1 MNKQQL
7 PEFERGAAFIFKYQV
22 VTSES
27 ESQIRLFSPFPTL
40 PDVNIDGVHAIILE
54 SNAKLSRMQYRVA
67 QAGCNNLTFNESH
80 VPVLQQM
87 ENMHNHLKTEIN
99 EAQSELNTLS
109 AIAESFFPP
118 IASLG
123 TPRQRRSIDVEEPH
137 NRTRRLIGAVAA
149 LAAGTGF
156 ILDEPIKNAACNAL
170 SIFNLCDSTDDLE
183 RELDEVTKQQKTQ
196 QQAFQTVQDQN
207 NEKLALLRD
216 EIRLTQESVERI
228 KNDTYT
234 HISYMLK
241 RIYTLEDAFRC
252 YQFEGA
258 HRHFL
263 QSSQLYLSQ
272 IGTLYTHFKTFRA
285 AFYAYRNNFFS
296 IISSLATGYITPQFL
311 LPNQLATI
319 VQELAAEEFRKG
331 SKLTPAIPS
340 GFEAIYYE
348 LQIVLEVTMLP
359 NGISFV
365 LGIPMNSKSATYNV
379 FQAEPLYQPNDDG
392 KMASVYQF
400 PKPYVAIATD
410 NTNFAEL
417 AASTLQQCT
426 GSNRIKLCR
435 KGFSTTTDETLL
447 CLTSLYFNQDIPALR
462 NCPVSSVLLPDAP
475 HAIYLANGVYH
486 LISRR
491 PTMDIKN
498 DSRTNGLSLSTIDC
512 QACVLRP
519 SCESTIYINQGD
531 LVLSPDMDACKTTPE
546 PYIATIKLAPPL
558 NQVFQNVPFDQ
569 LNFPSYSIGA
579 ARKSI
584 LESVQLELTEI
595 PDVRRMDPE
604 TLQKLTEPIVAHY
617 TSLNPATQAALDNF
631 VPAKTSF
638 LIAGGSIALSLFL
651 FLLNF
656 PLLHRQARTLC
667 CAPRRFFKNKSG
679 QFIHVTDDINPDSD
693 SSFLIITREEFTA
706 LRALAKEALLK
717 TEATAPFT
725 YSADDE
731 ARMYPDITTQT
742 RTIRTTSPLVLTTFT
757 PAPVAHV
764 DTTQTTSA

>member
-1 MNKQQL
+1 M
-7 PEFERGAAFIFKYQV
+7 
-22 VTSES
+22 TSEN
-27 ESQIRLFSPFPTL
+27 ESQVRLFSPFPTL
-40 PDVNIDGVHAIILE
+40 PDVDIDSVRVIVFE
-54 SNAKLSRMQYRVA
+54 SNQKLSHMQHRVT
-67 QAGCNNLTFNESH
+67 QAGCNNNTFNESH
-80 VPVLQQM
+80 IPVLQQM
-87 ENMHNHLKTEIN
+87 ENMYNHLKTELS

-109 AIAESFFPP
+109 AIAKSFFLPESSP
-118 IASLG
+118 RTS
-123 TPRQRRSIDVEEPH
+123 RQRRSTAEEEPH

-156 ILDEPIKNAACNAL
+156 ILGEPIKDVACNAL
-170 SIFNLCDSTDDLE
+170 SIFNLCDSTEDLE
-183 RELDEVTKQQKTQ
+183 RELAQVTTQQKTQ
-196 QQAFQTVQDQN
+196 QQAFQMVQDKN

-228 KNDTYT
+228 KNDTYLR
-234 HISYMLK
+234 ISYMLE
-241 RIYTLEDAFRC
+241 RIYSLEDAFRC
-252 YQFEGA
+252 YQFESA
-258 HRHFL
+258 YSHFL
-263 QSSQLYLSQ
+263 QSSQLHLSQ
-272 IGTLYTHFKTFRA
+272 IGTLYTHFKPFRA
-285 AFYAYRNNFFS
+285 AFYAYRINFFS
-296 IISSLATGYITPQFL
+296 IISSLATGHITPQFL
-311 LPNQLATI
+311 LPTQLATI

-331 SKLTPAIPS
+331 IKLTPAIPS

-359 NGISFV
+359 KGISFV

-392 KMASVYQF
+392 KTASHYQF
-400 PKPYVAIATD
+400 PKPYVPIATD

-435 KGFSTTTDETLL
+435 KGFSTNTDETLL

-462 NCPVSSVLLPDAP
+462 NCPVTSVLLPEAP
-475 HAIYLANGVYH
+475 QAIYLANGVYH
-486 LISRR
+486 LISRH
-491 PTMDIKN
+491 PTIDIKN
-498 DSRTNGLSLSTIDC
+498 DSRSNGLSLSTIDC

-519 SCESTIYINQGD
+519 SCESTLYINQGD

-546 PYIATIKLAPPL
+546 PYIATIKLAPTL
-558 NQVFQNVPFDQ
+558 NQVFQNVPFDR

-595 PDVRRMDPE
+595 PDVRRMDPD
-604 TLQKLTEPIVAHY
+604 TLQKLTEPIVAHF
-617 TSLNPATQAALDNF
+617 TSLNPATEAALNKF

-638 LIAGGSIALSLFL
+638 LIAGGSIVLSLFL
-651 FLLNF
+651 FVLNF
-656 PLLHRQARTLC
+656 PLFHRQARALC

-679 QFIHVTDDINPDSD
+679 QFIHVTNDIQPDSD
-693 SSFLIITREEFTA
+693 SSFLILTRDEFTA

-717 TEATAPFT
+717 TEANAPFA
-725 YSADDE
+725 YSAEDE
-731 ARMYPDITTQT
+731 ERLYPDVTAST
-742 RTIRTTSPLVLTTFT
+742 RTTRTTPPLVLTTFT
-757 PAPVAHV
+757 PAPIPHV